1 MRVLARL
8 SVLTLSSLAAAAAMA
23 QTPSPAA
30 PPAAATNPAAA
41 TAPAP
46 AASARKPLVKTTCS
60 DYVGMDETIK
70 PKFIYYAVGHTQGGK
85 KEAVFEEDAIEK
97 IKPELDQ
104 YCSVHLTKSAYA
116 KVMASSM
123 ASEGTAAHG
132 HSKAK

>member
-8 SVLTLSSLAAAAAMA
+8 SALTLSTLVAATAMA
-23 QTPSPAA
+23 QTPSPAKA
-30 PPAAATNPAAA
+30 PAA
-41 TAPAP
+41 TAAVAAAP
-46 AASARKPLVKTTCS
+46 AAKARKPIVKTTCS

-104 YCSVHLTKSAYA
+104 YCSVHLDKSAYA
-116 KVMASSM
+116 KVLASSM
-123 ASEGTAAHG
+123 ASEGNAAHG

>member
-8 SVLTLSSLAAAAAMA
+8 SALTLSTLVAATAMA
-23 QTPSPAA
+23 QTPSPAKA
-30 PPAAATNPAAA
+30 PTA
-41 TAPAP
+41 TAAVTAAP
-46 AASARKPLVKTTCS
+46 AAKARKPIVKTTCS

-104 YCSVHLTKSAYA
+104 YCSVHLDKSAYA
-116 KVMASSM
+116 KVLASSM
-123 ASEGTAAHG
+123 ASEGNAAHG

>member
-30 PPAAATNPAAA
+30 PSAAATNPAAA
-41 TAPAP
+41 TAPA
-46 AASARKPLVKTTCS
+46 AKARKPLVKTTCS
-60 DYVGMDETIK
+60 DYVGMDETVK

-123 ASEGTAAHG
+123 ASEGSAAHG

>member
-8 SVLTLSSLAAAAAMA
+8 SALTLSTLVAATAMA
-23 QTPSPAA
+23 QTPSPAKA
-30 PPAAATNPAAA
+30 PTATAAVAA
-41 TAPAP
+41 TAAAP
-46 AASARKPLVKTTCS
+46 AAKARKPIVKTTCS

-70 PKFIYYAVGHTQGGK
+70 PKFIYYAVGHTQSGK

-104 YCSVHLTKSAYA
+104 YCSVHLDKSAYA
-116 KVMASSM
+116 KVLASSM
-123 ASEGTAAHG
+123 ASEGNAAHG

>member
-8 SVLTLSSLAAAAAMA
+8 SALTLSTLVAATAMA
-23 QTPSPAA
+23 QAPSPAKA
-30 PPAAATNPAAA
+30 PTA
-41 TAPAP
+41 TAAVVAAP
-46 AASARKPLVKTTCS
+46 ATKARKPIVKTTCS
-60 DYVGMDETIK
+60 DYVALDESIK

-104 YCSVHLTKSAYA
+104 YCSVHLDKSAYA
-116 KVMASSM
+116 KVLASSM
-123 ASEGTAAHG
+123 ASEGNAAHG

>member
-8 SVLTLSSLAAAAAMA
+8 SALTLSTLVCATAMA
-23 QTPSPAA
+23 QTPSPAKA
-30 PPAAATNPAAA
+30 PAA
-41 TAPAP
+41 TAAVAAAP
-46 AASARKPLVKTTCS
+46 TAKARKPIVKTTCS
-60 DYVGMDETIK
+60 DYVGLDESIK

-104 YCSVHLTKSAYA
+104 YCSVHLDKSAYA
-116 KVMASSM
+116 KVLASSM
-123 ASEGTAAHG
+123 ASEGNAAHG

>member
-8 SVLTLSSLAAAAAMA
+8 SALTLSTLVAATAMA
-23 QTPSPAA
+23 QTPSPAKA
-30 PPAAATNPAAA
+30 PTA
-41 TAPAP
+41 TASVAAAP
-46 AASARKPLVKTTCS
+46 AAKARKPIVKTTCS

-70 PKFIYYAVGHTQGGK
+70 PKFIYYAVGHTQSGK

-104 YCSVHLTKSAYA
+104 YCSVHLDKSAYA
-116 KVMASSM
+116 KVLASSM
-123 ASEGTAAHG
+123 ASEGNAAHG